1 MSDNSTSLIRNPGK
15 ADSPTVR
22 GSEGAGTTVLSR
34 TDSFWQIFNLSAAR
48 TVLLPSVGVKAGDQI
63 RLDLRSLFTLTVQAA
78 NASQIAAMSSL
89 GSGTWVALID
99 SPAASTDWLFAGGT
113 SPAAMDD
120 ASATRLGLKTYLHNV
135 AYNLGNIPLL
145 SGASVSGG
153 VMFGLFNP
161 YQTQDGLWHLKFS
174 IQAIGSSAAAQSFT
188 FATVVSK
195 ASYGHQA
202 FTSSEQTTGT
212 AGLRGSHT
220 GVGTSVFAQQFG
232 AAITQWSCSGDV
244 TLESKPNWAY

>member
-22 GSEGAGTTVLSR
+22 GSEGAGTTVLTR

-99 SPAASTDWLFAGGT
+99 SPATSTDWLFAGGT

-120 ASATRLGLKTYLHNV
+120 ASATRLGLKVYSHGTTYNGGNAPTITLTVASGLGGVVSAFIPYQVQDGSWRLKANVLYTFTSNGVADINV
-135 AYNLGNIPLL
+135 AGVNAVNEHALAVSGAGSNPVHNAYVAAPNQFVMRFGSVVTSNRFHCDIPL
-145 SGASVSGG
+145 S
-153 VMFGLFNP
+153 
-161 YQTQDGLWHLKFS
+161 
-174 IQAIGSSAAAQSFT
+174 
-188 FATVVSK
+188 
-195 ASYGHQA
+195 
-202 FTSSEQTTGT
+202 
-212 AGLRGSHT
+212 
-220 GVGTSVFAQQFG
+220 
-232 AAITQWSCSGDV
+232 
-244 TLESKPNWAY
+244 SKPTWAY